1 MNWQLLN
8 RCAQIEANDGVFQD
22 GFITDFEA
30 PITGAGSTGCDDL
43 GAMKIDLTQD
53 IDGISFIGNKYALN
67 FQASGSYPL
76 DLTFS
81 NNSDESGNTPVD
93 LINCTPNAVIY
104 QQQGVSAP
112 STGAGSNPAGGS
124 IEVQAVVTLTIT
136 GFVDNSE
143 LYARDATDLT
153 TNIVERF
160 NEESAVGNYEYTYNA
175 SENVGAEIDL
185 FIMKNQTSATDTGYQ
200 WLSFRDFPL
209 PQSDNQL
216 FVTQIRERNANL
228 F

>member
-1 MNWQLLN
+1 M
-8 RCAQIEANDGVFQD
+8 
-22 GFITDFEA
+22 
-30 PITGAGSTGCDDL
+30 
-43 GAMKIDLTQD
+43 
-53 IDGISFIGNKYALN
+53 
-67 FQASGSYPL
+67 
-76 DLTFS
+76 TFS